1 MSPSTAASGS
11 PRVTVIIPTYNGS
24 SVLSYSIGSVLR
36 QGFGDFE
43 LLVIGDG

>member
-11 PRVTVIIPTYNGS
+11 PRVTVIIPTYNWS
-24 SVLSYSIGSVLR
+24 RVLPCSIGSVLG

-43 LLVIGDG
+43 LPVIGDG